1 VKSDPMPTAER
12 HRRAQLILARLI
24 NEASEIQIRLAQIR
38 PEALV
43 VGKDLVQDER
53 DVSSLGE
60 YAGML
65 LDAIEGREPT
75 EKRSTAQKVCK
86 AFGYAGRGR

>member
-1 VKSDPMPTAER
+1 MKSDPMPPAER

-24 NEASEIQIRLAQIR
+24 NEASEIQIRLAR
-38 PEALV
+38 FLPSEVTTEAL
-43 VGKDLVQDER
+43 KDER

-75 EKRSTAQKVCK
+75 ARGAYAQKVRK
-86 AFGYAGRGR
+86 AFGYGGRGR